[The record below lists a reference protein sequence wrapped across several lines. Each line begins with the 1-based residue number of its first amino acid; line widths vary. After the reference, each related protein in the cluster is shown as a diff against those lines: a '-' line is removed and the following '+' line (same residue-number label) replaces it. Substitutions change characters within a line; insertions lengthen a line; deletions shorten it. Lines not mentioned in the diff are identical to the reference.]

1 MSLLRAQGVE
11 ASLEHASS
19 VWAYCVSSFC
29 KTPDNVCWN
38 HVFDKLVPLNAT
50 FETCQGQQP
59 HLHRRCAGGVSGRA
73 ATHCNILHFFNMLF
87 CWCFGAV
94 WNPMLAGIAIIR
106 TQSHEN
112 GLSQLV
118 SLLTRVVLVLLAGL
132 VRLGELATAL
142 QLYLLLC
149 LM

>member
-1 MSLLRAQGVE
+1 
-11 ASLEHASS
+11 
-19 VWAYCVSSFC
+19 
-29 KTPDNVCWN
+29 
-38 HVFDKLVPLNAT
+38 
-50 FETCQGQQP
+50 
-59 HLHRRCAGGVSGRA
+59 
-73 ATHCNILHFFNMLF
+73 
-87 CWCFGAV
+87 
-94 WNPMLAGIAIIR
+94 MLAGIAIIR